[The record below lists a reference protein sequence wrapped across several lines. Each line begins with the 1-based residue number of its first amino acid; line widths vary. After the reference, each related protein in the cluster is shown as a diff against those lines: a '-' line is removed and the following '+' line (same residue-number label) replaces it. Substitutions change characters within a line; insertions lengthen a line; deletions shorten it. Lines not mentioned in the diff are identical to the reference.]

1 MDSFGEQLI
10 SKKITAADWIKRI
23 CLILGGLL
31 TATFCMTLSFTT
43 GFYVLTMI
51 AVGILFGMVWILG
64 GMSCE
69 YEYIITNDDLD
80 IDKIMGKRKRKR
92 LITLKLSTA
101 EEFGVYDGS
110 QGDGAQA
117 TVIASDGSGI
127 NAYYLLAKHKSHG
140 LTMLI
145 FTPDRR
151 MTGLIMGNLPR
162 KVKNEAK
169 LHYTISADSTEE

>member
-80 IDKIMGKRKRKR
+80 IDKIMGKKKKKTPYYIKAQHCGRIRRVRRLTGRWSAGYRNRFGRKR
-92 LITLKLSTA
+92 
-101 EEFGVYDGS
+101 
-110 QGDGAQA
+110 
-117 TVIASDGSGI
+117 
-127 NAYYLLAKHKSHG
+127 N
-140 LTMLI
+140 
-145 FTPDRR
+145 
-151 MTGLIMGNLPR
+151 
-162 KVKNEAK
+162 
-169 LHYTISADSTEE
+169 